1 MENNFSNE
9 LKTLSMRIAEQKE
22 TVKTEEATKM
32 FFIVPFFQVLGYNVF
47 NPFEFVPEYTADIQL
62 KNGDKVDYAILLENK
77 PVILIEAKHWEE
89 NLDNHIGQ
97 LNKYFMSSSAK
108 FGILTNGIEYRFYTD
123 LDELNKMDKIPFL
136 SFKITD
142 LKDNVIN
149 ELKKFKKDEFSV
161 NKIMNTAEELKNT
174 NSVFDFIAKQFDN
187 PSDEFIKLVLTEI
200 YNGIKTQ
207 NVIDKFQPIVKKSF
221 NLFVNSFVNKRIE
234 NMLQSESISEKNII
248 TQDDEV
254 IEETTSKIITKED
267 EIQAFYIIKSILA
280 GFIPLNKITY
290 KDTENYF
297 GILFDNKVTKWIC
310 RLKLGDL
317 KKSIIFPEI
326 PDVPPR
332 CYIENLDDIYKYKNE
347 IIKSAERFIDKLHNA
362 I

>member
-1 MENNFSNE
+1 MENNFANE
-9 LKTLSMRIAEQKE
+9 LKTLSARIPEQKE

-32 FFIVPFFQVLGYNVF
+32 FFIVPFFQALGYNVF

-62 KNGDKVDYAILLENK
+62 KNCDKVDYAILLDNK

-97 LNKYFMSSSAK
+97 LNKYFMSTNAK
-108 FGILTNGIEYRFYTD
+108 FAVLTNGIEYRFYTD
-123 LDELNKMDKIPFL
+123 LDELNKMDRMPFL

-149 ELKKFKKDEFSV
+149 ELKKFKKDEFSIS
-161 NKIMNTAEELKNT
+161 KIMNTAEELRNT
-174 NSVFDFIAKQFDN
+174 NSVFDFIARQFDN
-187 PSDEFIKLVLTEI
+187 PSDEFVKLTLSEI
-200 YNGIKTQ
+200 YDGIKTQ
-207 NVIDKFQPIVKKSF
+207 NVIDKFRPIIKKSF
-221 NLFVNSFVNKRIE
+221 NLFINSFVNKRIE
-234 NMLQSESISEKNII
+234 NILQPEAIEEKNLI
-248 TQDDEV
+248 QNEEKDD
-254 IEETTSKIITKED
+254 IEKIISKVITTED
-267 EIQAFYIIKSILA
+267 EIQAFYIVKSILSD
-280 GFIPLNKITY
+280 IMPLNKITY

-326 PDVPPR
+326 ADMPQR
-332 CYIENLDDIYKYKNE
+332 RYIESLDDIYKYKNE
-347 IIKSAERFIDKLHNA
+347 IIESASRFL
-362 I
+362 

>member
-9 LKTLSMRIAEQKE
+9 LKALSMRIPEQKE

-32 FFIVPFFQVLGYNVF
+32 FFIVPFFQALGYNVF

-62 KNGDKVDYAILLENK
+62 KNGDKVDYAILLDNQ

-97 LNKYFMSSSAK
+97 LNKYFMSTSAK

-142 LKDNVIN
+142 LKDSVIT
-149 ELKKFKKDEFSV
+149 ELKKFKKEEFSV

-187 PSDEFIKLVLTEI
+187 PSDEFVKLVLANI
-200 YNGIKTQ
+200 YDGLKTQ
-207 NVIDKFQPIVKKSF
+207 NVIDKFKPIVKKSF

-234 NMLQSESISEKNII
+234 NILQPEPIIEKNASENENL
-248 TQDDEV
+248 QEN
-254 IEETTSKIITKED
+254 TTSKIITTED
-267 EIQAFYIIKSILA
+267 ELQSFYIVKSILT
-280 GFIPLNKITY
+280 GIIPLDKITY

-310 RLKLGDL
+310 RMKLGDI
-317 KKSIIFPEI
+317 KKSIVFPDI
-326 PDVPPR
+326 PDILPK
-332 CYIENLDDIYKYKNE
+332 CYIESLDDIYKYKNE
-347 IIKSAERFIDKLHNA
+347 IIKSAERFINKL
-362 I
+362 